1 MSFLYGSV
9 IIVTQVC
16 NIKPFDL
23 TLNNSTFSELDFLL
37 QWPCCTLSPLAIR
50 ITLIPKL
57 FLFIASKSYL
67 HTIKGKLFHPRE
79 PKENNLLI
87 NSSKNSSKM
96 RL

>member
-1 MSFLYGSV
+1 M
-9 IIVTQVC
+9 QHR
-16 NIKPFDL
+16 PFDL
-23 TLNNSTFSELDFLL
+23 ILNNPIFLSWTFTMAMLQLL
-37 QWPCCTLSPLAIR
+37 TTYDQGYFIS
-50 ITLIPKL
+50 KL

-67 HTIKGKLFHPRE
+67 HTIKGKLFHPKE